1 MEEVKQECDELKEFL
16 DVERRIILKHIDSHK
31 WFNGIADKN
40 EAIADFISRYAW
52 LIRETYCMS
61 ICGNSKNCAVLDSL
75 EEK

>member
-1 MEEVKQECDELKEFL
+1 MKQSCNELKEFL

-40 EAIADFISRYAW
+40 AAIIDFINKYAW

-61 ICGNSKNCAVLDSL
+61 ICENSGDCAIFEKLD
-75 EEK
+75 K